1 MMSYLGINFK
11 HDQGLY
17 TERDIWQLR
26 EIMEE
31 LNEWTDICCSWVKR
45 LSIVIVL
52 TLTILAYKLKA
63 ILVKIPRSLFFR
75 NQQVNLKI

>member
-1 MMSYLGINFK
+1 MSYLGTNFK

-17 TERDIWQLR
+17 TERDIGQLR
-26 EIMEE
+26 EITEE

-63 ILVKIPRSLFFR
+63 ILVKIPRSVFFR
-75 NQQVNLKI
+75 NQQVNFKI

>member
-1 MMSYLGINFK
+1 
-11 HDQGLY
+11 
-17 TERDIWQLR
+17 
-26 EIMEE
+26 MEE

-75 NQQVNLKI
+75 NQQVNFKI